1 MKNKQVEEN
10 LDEYLKPK
18 FIQNVSQELSSD
30 VDSYNQ
36 ELEKFNERFYDS
48 VRNMTDN
55 SPDPMA
61 VDLQER

>member
-1 MKNKQVEEN
+1 MEEMN
-10 LDEYLKPK
+10 TNAQK
-18 FIQNVSQELSSD
+18 
-30 VDSYNQ
+30 